1 MKYLM
6 IAQTTAKEGRE
17 QEFNDWYDNVHLAEV
32 LALPGFQ
39 AAQRFGVASGKTP
52 FKFYAAYEVEADNAR
67 EIWQRAGELD
77 ATMTHSDDLAE
88 AGAFIL
94 EAIGGRVVAEDGSTV

>member
-17 QEFNDWYDNVHLAEV
+17 KEFNDWYDNIHLAEV
-32 LALPGFQ
+32 LSMPGFE
-39 AAQRFGVASGKTP
+39 AAQRFEVASGKAP
-52 FKFYAAYEVEADNAR
+52 FAFYSVYEVEAENHK

-77 ATMTHSDDLAE
+77 ATMTRTDELGE

-94 EAIGGRVVAEDGSTV
+94 RPIGPRVVADDTATS